1 MTSYDKMPF
10 IGQFYCMTSIFLKAL
25 YAVSFRSTQL
35 SMGPVNSVIHY
46 LDVNHGDAVYLAPV
60 QLTRQQQAP
69 GAGGTAGSLHAAVM
83 QNFRSAC
90 QIIHG

>member
-1 MTSYDKMPF
+1 
-10 IGQFYCMTSIFLKAL
+10 
-25 YAVSFRSTQL
+25 
-35 SMGPVNSVIHY
+35 MGPVNSVIHY

-60 QLTRQQQAP
+60 QVSRQQAP
-69 GAGGTAGSLHAAVM
+69 GGGAAGSLHAAVM

>member
-1 MTSYDKMPF
+1 
-10 IGQFYCMTSIFLKAL
+10 
-25 YAVSFRSTQL
+25 
-35 SMGPVNSVIHY
+35 MGPVNSVIHY

-90 QIIHG
+90 QIIHGYEIFQYGFETGSQLY

>member
-1 MTSYDKMPF
+1 
-10 IGQFYCMTSIFLKAL
+10 
-25 YAVSFRSTQL
+25 
-35 SMGPVNSVIHY
+35 MGPVNSVIHY

-60 QLTRQQQAP
+60 QINRQQQQAP
-69 GAGGTAGSLHAAVM
+69 GGGAAGSLHAAVM